1 MALWRYGI
9 LHRHHQDPTSEPK
22 PALGLDVRS
31 TSSRLLSGAG
41 ALVIILAAGHASAA
55 AEDPRFRPVGKPQK
69 ASAAR
74 PAGPGRLTP
83 LGATVESVLA
93 AGRQL
98 NPALSAAALDTATA
112 AAKAAGADALDDPM
126 ISDSYLYYRNPN
138 VFSGHVITV
147 TQAFPLWGKR
157 DLRREAALA
166 DLDAMRG
173 REQAARDA
181 LDERIKVAFAQ
192 YYVASRAFAVN
203 REVIAVTRGMRAAA
217 EARYGAGQGDQAA
230 VIKALGEETAV
241 EIEAARLEGDRAAVQ
256 GLLNALLARPANAP
270 LAEPL
275 RPRRVPAA
283 SLSTASLV
291 ERARGGS
298 PALAASGAEVDAART
313 RTTLAEKAW
322 YPDLTVGAGPLIQT
336 NNRPPGIAA
345 TVGLN
350 IPLPWGKEAS
360 EQQAATAQLGAAQ
373 QRYEAAL
380 LDIQSALGEAR
391 ERLKAARRADALVA
405 HKALPEARAAL
416 KSITTDYAQGR
427 GDLAT
432 ALDAQHRVHD
442 LELKLL
448 QLQLDE
454 QTMLAAI
461 ERLIGGEL

>member
-1 MALWRYGI
+1 LEVIFM
-9 LHRHHQDPTSEPK
+9 
-22 PALGLDVRS
+22 
-31 TSSRLLSGAG
+31 SSRFFAG
-41 ALVIILAAGHASAA
+41 AAAFAIILAAGHASVA
-55 AEDPRFRPVGKPQK
+55 AEVQKPSAKPQK
-69 ASAAR
+69 VSGTAKSVSQIRFA
-74 PAGPGRLTP
+74 P
-83 LGATVESVLA
+83 LGETVESVLA

-98 NPALSAAALDTATA
+98 NPALCAAALDTSAA
-112 AAKAAGADALDDPM
+112 AAKAAGADSLDDPM
-126 ISDSYLYYRNPN
+126 ISDSYQYYRNPN
-138 VFSGHVITV
+138 VFSGHAVMV

-181 LDERIKVAFAQ
+181 LDERIKITFAQ
-192 YYVASRAFAVN
+192 YYAASRALAVN
-203 REVIAVTRGMRAAA
+203 REVIAVTRGMRAAG
-217 EARYGAGQGDQAA
+217 EARYAAGQGDQAA

-241 EIEAARLEGDRAAVQ
+241 AIEAARLEGDRAAARE
-256 GLLNALLARPANAP
+256 LLNALLARPANSP

-275 RPRRVPAA
+275 RLRPVPAGDLA
-283 SLSTASLV
+283 IASLV
-291 ERARGGS
+291 ERARES

-313 RTTLAEKAW
+313 RAALAEKAW

-336 NNRPPGIAA
+336 NNRPPGVAA

-373 QRYEAAL
+373 QRYDAAL
-380 LDIQSALGEAR
+380 LDIQSALGEAVA
-391 ERLKAARRADALVA
+391 RLKAARQADALVA
-405 HKALPEARAAL
+405 RKALPEARAAL
-416 KSITTDYAQGR
+416 KSITADYAQGR

-432 ALDAQHRVHD
+432 ALDTRHQTHD

-448 QLQLDE
+448 QLELDE
-454 QTMLAAI
+454 QTALAAI

>member
-1 MALWRYGI
+1 LEVISM
-9 LHRHHQDPTSEPK
+9 
-22 PALGLDVRS
+22 
-31 TSSRLLSGAG
+31 SSRLFAF
-41 ALVIILAAGHASAA
+41 AAAFAIILAVGHASASA
-55 AEDPRFRPVGKPQK
+55 QDQKPSAKPQK
-69 ASAAR
+69 VGGTAKSAGQIPSA
-74 PAGPGRLTP
+74 P
-83 LGATVESVLA
+83 LGATVESVLL

-98 NPALSAAALDTATA
+98 NPALRAAALDTATA

-138 VFSGHVITV
+138 VFSGHAITV

-166 DLDAMRG
+166 DLDAVRG

-192 YYVASRAFAVN
+192 YYVASRALAVN
-203 REVIAVTRGMRAAA
+203 REVIAVTRGMRAGA
-217 EARYGAGQGDQAA
+217 EVRYGAGQGDQAA

-241 EIEAARLEGDRAAVQ
+241 EIEAARLEGDRAAARE
-256 GLLNALLARPANAP
+256 LLNALLARPASAP
-270 LAEPL
+270 LAEPS

-283 SLSTASLV
+283 NLSTASLV

-298 PALAASGAEVDAART
+298 PTLAASGAEVDAART

-336 NNRPPGIAA
+336 NNRPPGVAA

-380 LDIQSALGEAR
+380 LDIQSALGEALA
-391 ERLKAARRADALVA
+391 RLKAARQADALVA
-405 HKALPEARAAL
+405 RKALPEERAAL
-416 KSITTDYAQGR
+416 KSITADYAQGR

>member
-22 PALGLDVRS
+22 SALGLEVRS
-31 TSSRLLSGAG
+31 MSSRLLSGAG
-41 ALVIILAAGHASAA
+41 AVVIIFAAGHALAA
-55 AEDPRFRPVGKPQK
+55 AQDQRFKPAGKAQK
-69 ASAAR
+69 ASKLVVPVQ
-74 PAGPGRLTP
+74 PAP

-98 NPALSAAALDTATA
+98 NPALRAAALDTSAA

-126 ISDSYLYYRNPN
+126 ISDSYQFYRNPN
-138 VFSGHVITV
+138 VFSGHAVEV

-192 YYVASRAFAVN
+192 YYVASRALAVN
-203 REVIAVTRGMRAAA
+203 REVVAVTRGMRAAA
-217 EARYGAGQGDQAA
+217 ETRYAAGGGDQAA
-230 VIKALGEETAV
+230 VIKALGEETTV
-241 EIEAARLEGDRAAVQ
+241 DIEATRLEGDRAAAREA
-256 GLLNALLARPANAP
+256 LNALLARPAGAP

-275 RPRRVPAA
+275 RLRRVPAA
-283 SLSTASLV
+283 DLAIASLV

-298 PALAASGAEVDAART
+298 PALAANGAEVDAART
-313 RTTLAEKAW
+313 RSTLAEKAW

-336 NNRPPGIAA
+336 NNRPPGVAA

-373 QRYEAAL
+373 QRYDAAL
-380 LDIQSALGEAR
+380 LDIQSALGEAVA
-391 ERLKAARRADALVA
+391 RLKAARQANALVA
-405 HKALPEARAAL
+405 RKALPEARAAL
-416 KSITTDYAQGR
+416 KSITADYAQGR
-427 GDLAT
+427 GDLAAT
-432 ALDAQHRVHD
+432 LEAQHQVHG

-448 QLQLDE
+448 QLELDE
-454 QTMLAAI
+454 QTMLASI
-461 ERLIGGEL
+461 ERLIGGEQ

>member
-1 MALWRYGI
+1 LEVISM
-9 LHRHHQDPTSEPK
+9 
-22 PALGLDVRS
+22 
-31 TSSRLLSGAG
+31 SSRLFAGAG
-41 ALVIILAAGHASAA
+41 ALVIILAGNHALAA
-55 AEDPRFRPVGKPQK
+55 AQDQRFRLVGEPQK
-69 ASAAR
+69 AGAAR
-74 PAGPGRLTP
+74 PTAPVRLTP

-93 AGRQL
+93 AGHQL
-98 NPALSAAALDTATA
+98 NPGLRAAALETSAA
-112 AAKAAGADALDDPM
+112 AAKAGGADALDDPM
-126 ISDSYLYYRNPN
+126 LSDSYQYYRNLN
-138 VFSGHVITV
+138 VFSGHAVMV

-181 LDERIKVAFAQ
+181 LDERIKITFAQ
-192 YYVASRAFAVN
+192 YYAATRALAVN
-203 REVIAVTRGMRAAA
+203 REVIAVTRGMRAAG
-217 EARYGAGQGDQAA
+217 EARYAAGQGDQAA

-241 EIEAARLEGDRAAVQ
+241 AIEAARLEGDRAAARE
-256 GLLNALLARPANAP
+256 LLNALLARPANSP

-275 RPRRVPAA
+275 RLRPVPAGDLA
-283 SLSTASLV
+283 IASLV
-291 ERARGGS
+291 ERARES

-313 RTTLAEKAW
+313 RAALAEKAW

-336 NNRPPGIAA
+336 NNRPPGVAA

-373 QRYEAAL
+373 QRYDAAL
-380 LDIQSALGEAR
+380 LDIQSALGEALA
-391 ERLKAARRADALVA
+391 RLKAARQADALVA
-405 HKALPEARAAL
+405 RKALPEARAAL
-416 KSITTDYAQGR
+416 KSITADYAQGR

-432 ALDAQHRVHD
+432 ALAAQHQTHD

-448 QLQLDE
+448 QLELDK
-454 QTMLAAI
+454 QTALAAI

>member
-1 MALWRYGI
+1 M
-9 LHRHHQDPTSEPK
+9 
-22 PALGLDVRS
+22 
-31 TSSRLLSGAG
+31 SSRFFAG
-41 ALVIILAAGHASAA
+41 AAALAIILVVGQASAA
-55 AEDPRFRPVGKPQK
+55 AQDEIFKPVGKPQK
-69 ASAAR
+69 GGTSKLAITVQ
-74 PAGPGRLTP
+74 PTP

-93 AGRQL
+93 VGRQL
-98 NPALSAAALDTATA
+98 NPAIRAAALDTSAA
-112 AAKAAGADALDDPM
+112 AAKATGADALDDPI
-126 ISDSYLYYRNPN
+126 ISDSYQYWRDPG
-138 VFSGHVITV
+138 VFSGHAVMV
-147 TQAFPLWGKR
+147 TQAFPLWGKQS
-157 DLRREAALA
+157 LRREAALA

-192 YYVASRAFAVN
+192 YYVASRALAVN

-217 EARYGAGQGDQAA
+217 EARYAAGQGDQAA

-241 EIEAARLEGDRAAVQ
+241 EIEAARLEGDRAAAREQ
-256 GLLNALLARPANAP
+256 LNALLARPANAP
-270 LAEPL
+270 LAEPSRL
-275 RPRRVPAA
+275 RRVPAA
-283 SLSTASLV
+283 NIATASLM

-313 RTTLAEKAW
+313 RTALAEKAW

-336 NNRPPGIAA
+336 NNRPPGVAA

-380 LDIQSALGEAR
+380 LDIQSALGEALA
-391 ERLKAARRADALVA
+391 RLKAAQQADALVVR
-405 HKALPEARAAL
+405 KALPEARAAL
-416 KSITTDYAQGR
+416 KSVIADYAQGR

-432 ALDAQHRVHD
+432 ALDAQHRAHA

>member
-1 MALWRYGI
+1 M
-9 LHRHHQDPTSEPK
+9 P
-22 PALGLDVRS
+22 
-31 TSSRLLSGAG
+31 SRLLAG
-41 ALVIILAAGHASAA
+41 AAALTVILSVSHAWGEEQHAHSRAAGTPPHADTSKS
-55 AEDPRFRPVGKPQK
+55 VGR
-69 ASAAR
+69 A
-74 PAGPGRLTP
+74 RLTP
-83 LGATVESVLA
+83 LGATLESVLA

-98 NPALSAAALDTATA
+98 NPALRAAALDTSAA

-138 VFSGHVITV
+138 VFSGHAIMV

-157 DLRREAALA
+157 DLRREVALA

-192 YYVASRAFAVN
+192 YYAASRALAVN
-203 REVIAVTRGMRAAA
+203 REAIAVTHGMRAAA
-217 EARYGAGQGDQAA
+217 EARYATGGGDQRA
-230 VIKALGEETAV
+230 VLKVLGEETAV
-241 EIEAARLEGDRAAVQ
+241 DIEAARLEGDREAAREA
-256 GLLNALLARPANAP
+256 LNALLARPASAP
-270 LAEPL
+270 LAKPL
-275 RPRRVPAA
+275 RLRRVPAA
-283 SLSTASLV
+283 DLAIASLV

-313 RTTLAEKAW
+313 RTALAEKAW

-336 NNRPPGIAA
+336 NNRPPGVAG

-373 QRYEAAL
+373 QRYDAAL
-380 LDIQSALGEAR
+380 LDIQSALGEALA
-391 ERLKAARRADALVA
+391 RLKAARKADALVA
-405 HKALPEARAAL
+405 RKALPEARAAL
-416 KSITTDYAQGR
+416 KSIIADYAQGR
-427 GDLAT
+427 GDLAA
-432 ALDAQHRVHD
+432 ALDTQHQVHD

-448 QLQLDE
+448 QLELDE
-454 QTMLAAI
+454 QTMLASI

>member
-1 MALWRYGI
+1 M
-9 LHRHHQDPTSEPK
+9 
-22 PALGLDVRS
+22 
-31 TSSRLLSGAG
+31 SSRLLSGAG
-41 ALVIILAAGHASAA
+41 ALVIIVAAGHALAA
-55 AEDPRFRPVGKPQK
+55 AEDQRFRSVAKPQK
-69 ASAAR
+69 AAIGKPPAPRLAA
-74 PAGPGRLTP
+74 

-98 NPALSAAALDTATA
+98 NPALRAAALDTAAA

-126 ISDSYLYYRNPN
+126 ISDSYQYYRNSN
-138 VFSGHVITV
+138 VFSGHAITV

-192 YYVASRAFAVN
+192 YYVASRALAVN

-217 EARYGAGQGDQAA
+217 EVRYGAGGGDQAA

-241 EIEAARLEGDRAAVQ
+241 EIEAARLEGDRAAAREA
-256 GLLNALLARPANAP
+256 LNALLARPASAP
-270 LAEPL
+270 LAEPS

-283 SLSTASLV
+283 NLATASLV

-313 RTTLAEKAW
+313 RTALAEKAW

-336 NNRPPGIAA
+336 NNRPPGVAA

-350 IPLPWGKEAS
+350 IPLPWGKEGS

-380 LDIQSALGEAR
+380 LDIQSALGEALA
-391 ERLKAARRADALVA
+391 RLKAARQADALVA
-405 HKALPEARAAL
+405 RKALPEARAAL
-416 KSITTDYAQGR
+416 KSVTADYAQGR

>member
-1 MALWRYGI
+1 LEVIFM
-9 LHRHHQDPTSEPK
+9 
-22 PALGLDVRS
+22 
-31 TSSRLLSGAG
+31 SSRFSAG
-41 ALVIILAAGHASAA
+41 AAALAIILAAGHASVA
-55 AEDPRFRPVGKPQK
+55 AEDQKSSGKPRK
-69 ASAAR
+69 VSGTAKSAA
-74 PAGPGRLTP
+74 PSRLAP

-93 AGRQL
+93 VGRQL
-98 NPALSAAALDTATA
+98 NPALRAAALNTSAA
-112 AAKAAGADALDDPM
+112 AAKAAGADALDDPI
-126 ISDSYLYYRNPN
+126 ISDSYQYYRNPN
-138 VFSGHVITV
+138 VFSGHAIVV

-157 DLRREAALA
+157 HLRREATLA

-192 YYVASRAFAVN
+192 YYVASRALAVN

-217 EARYGAGQGDQAA
+217 EARYAAGQGDQAA
-230 VIKALGEETAV
+230 VIKALGEKTAA
-241 EIEAARLEGDRAAVQ
+241 EIETARLEGDRAAAREV
-256 GLLNALLARPANAP
+256 LNALLARHASAP

-275 RPRRVPAA
+275 RLRPVPATDLA
-283 SLSTASLV
+283 IASLV

-313 RTTLAEKAW
+313 RTALAEKAW

-336 NNRPPGIAA
+336 NNRPPGVAA

-380 LDIQSALGEAR
+380 LDIQSALGEAVA
-391 ERLKAARRADALVA
+391 RLKAARQADALVA
-405 HKALPEARAAL
+405 RKALPEARAAL
-416 KSITTDYAQGR
+416 KSITADYAQGR

-432 ALDAQHRVHD
+432 ALDTQHRTHD

-448 QLQLDE
+448 QLELDE
-454 QTMLAAI
+454 QTALAAI

>member
-1 MALWRYGI
+1 M
-9 LHRHHQDPTSEPK
+9 
-22 PALGLDVRS
+22 
-31 TSSRLLSGAG
+31 SSRFFAG
-41 ALVIILAAGHASAA
+41 AAALAIILAAGHASAA
-55 AEDPRFRPVGKPQK
+55 AEDQKPSAKPQK
-69 ASAAR
+69 VSGTAKSAAQIR
-74 PAGPGRLTP
+74 FAP

-98 NPALSAAALDTATA
+98 NPALRAAALDTATA

-126 ISDSYLYYRNPN
+126 ISDSYQYYRNPN
-138 VFSGHVITV
+138 VFSGHAIMV

-192 YYVASRAFAVN
+192 YYVASRALAVN

-217 EARYGAGQGDQAA
+217 EVRYGAGQGDQAA

-241 EIEAARLEGDRAAVQ
+241 EIEAARLEGDRAAARE
-256 GLLNALLARPANAP
+256 LLNALLARPASAP

-283 SLSTASLV
+283 NLSTASLV

-313 RTTLAEKAW
+313 RTALAEKAW

-336 NNRPPGIAA
+336 NNRPPGVAA

-380 LDIQSALGEAR
+380 LDIQSALGEALA
-391 ERLKAARRADALVA
+391 RLKAARQADALVA
-405 HKALPEARAAL
+405 RKALPEARAAL
-416 KSITTDYAQGR
+416 KSITADYAQGR

-448 QLQLDE
+448 QLELDE